1 MPRRTLHA
9 LKLPGLLLVT
19 LPCLACA
26 VRPAVPRHFELRS
39 VEQRAVAAL
48 ALGEFDSA
56 RPDLLWLASRCEA
69 HENRLRAL
77 LLLAAADL
85 DPMNGAGS
93 ARAAAMAAAA
103 YIRSADAA
111 EDRLPVAHALFRLAA
126 DRGALEPRGE
136 RDPTAALVELSV
148 SCGGAG
154 SPRSLPSV
162 PGARVPDRVSTLES
176 ALSSRSD
183 SLGIVTARV
192 RALEAEL
199 ARIQAILRDEVTPLS
214 LIEDPR

>member
-1 MPRRTLHA
+1 MLRS
-9 LKLPGLLLVT
+9 LKLHGLLLVT

-26 VRPAVPRHFELRS
+26 VSPAVPRHFELRS

-48 ALGEFDSA
+48 ALGEFDTA

-69 HENRLRAL
+69 RESRLRAL

-85 DPMNGAGS
+85 DPTNAGGS

-103 YIRSADAA
+103 YIRSADVA

-126 DRGALEPRGE
+126 DRGALDPRGG
-136 RDPTAALVELSV
+136 RDPGAALVELSV
-148 SCGGAG
+148 SCAGAE

-162 PGARVPDRVSTLES
+162 PGASVPERVSTLE
-176 ALSSRSD
+176 ATLSMRSD
-183 SLGIVTARV
+183 SLGVVTARV

-199 ARIQAILRDEVTPLS
+199 ERIQAILRDEVTPFS
-214 LIEDPR
+214 LIEEPR